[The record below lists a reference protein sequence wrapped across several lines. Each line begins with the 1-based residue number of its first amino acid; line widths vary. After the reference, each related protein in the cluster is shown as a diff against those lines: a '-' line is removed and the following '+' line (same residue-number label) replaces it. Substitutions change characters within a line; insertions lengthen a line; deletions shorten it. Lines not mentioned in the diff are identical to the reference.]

1 MSTISVPGKQSV
13 AAPASKSFTR
23 YITNII
29 QGSFQYGDGQS
40 ITNNSIIISTLV
52 VIFIIGISLLYSKDN
67 ATKSRRLTSSVILG
81 LGGTLLYCFILMVT
95 IAYRSKM
102 MNTVQLTINIFVCLV
117 YTYFYAVYC
126 IFPLIVYVDRDEDI
140 YDDIKEEESGHNY
153 SKVVDTIALVTNILI
168 ICMMIYI
175 IYLLFWYRDSILLK
189 RQLLPIAVIF
199 GVTVGK
205 SIKEII
211 NKIIRK

>member
-1 MSTISVPGKQSV
+1 MQKKWAYWGVGIVLFFFVVGFL
-13 AAPASKSFTR
+13 AA
-23 YITNII
+23 
-29 QGSFQYGDGQS
+29 
-40 ITNNSIIISTLV
+40 IIISTLV

-81 LGGTLLYCFILMVT
+81 LGGTLLYCFILMAT

-102 MNTVQLTINIFVCLV
+102 MNTVQLTINIFVCLM

-126 IFPLIVYVDRDEDI
+126 IFPLIIYVDRDENI
-140 YDDIKEEESGHNY
+140 YDSHNEEESGHNY

-175 IYLLFWYRDSILLK
+175 IYLLFWYRDTILLK
-189 RQLLPIAVIF
+189 RQLLPIAVVF